1 MSQQSKSRRI
11 SRRTLFQSAGT
22 TAAASLMPAAAAP
35 SSAAANVYTKLGV
48 TPFINMTATFTINGG
63 APMLPEVKQAM
74 EDASNWAVNLDEL
87 MDKAGARVAEL
98 LGAEAAIIT
107 GGCAAA
113 LCHGTAAC
121 IAGADPEKMKR
132 LPDSAGMRNE
142 VLIAKQSRND
152 YDHAYRTGGGRLIE
166 FDTREEF
173 ATALGHRT
181 AMVMVLGTGEARGKM
196 RLEEIAAAA
205 HKIGVPVLVD
215 AAAELPTKPN
225 PYLSRGA
232 DLVAYSGGK
241 ILRGPQSAGILAGR
255 KDLVRAAWWN
265 SAPHHAYGR
274 AMKVSKEEIVGMV
287 TAIELFHSTRDLKA
301 EYRVWESWY
310 KLIADEMAKIP
321 GVTTKP
327 IPPAGASPFP
337 VLQLSWDHERI
348 PIAGEQ
354 LHALLLNGEPRIMSH
369 ASGDSTSFVIR
380 AVAMRPEHP
389 PLVARRLTEIF
400 RSASKDNLKS
410 PAAPATDLT
419 GTWEVDL
426 EFSSGKTRHALTFD
440 PPGGKGARLRGT
452 HMGQTARS
460 RFRGSMDGQQVL
472 IQSQL
477 PLEGMRV
484 TYRFTGKVQGDT
496 MSGDLSL
503 GEFGTGRFSAR
514 KVEG

>member
-1 MSQQSKSRRI
+1 MSQSKSRI

-22 TAAASLMPAAAAP
+22 TAAAGLLPAAAAP
-35 SSAAANVYTKLGV
+35 STASNVYTRLGV

-74 EDASNWAVNLDEL
+74 DDASNWAVNLDEL

-98 LGAEAAIIT
+98 LGAESAIIT

-121 IAGADPEKMKR
+121 IAGGDPEKMKR
-132 LPDSAGMRNE
+132 LPDSSGMRNE

-152 YDHAYRTGGGRLIE
+152 YDHAYRTGGGRMVE
-166 FDTREEF
+166 YDTKEEF
-173 ATALGHRT
+173 FAALGHRT
-181 AMVMVLGTGEARGKM
+181 AMVVVLGTGEARGKL

-205 HKIGVPVLVD
+205 HKLGIPVIVD
-215 AAAELPTKPN
+215 AAAELPIKPN

-255 KDLVRAAWWN
+255 KDLIRAAWWN

-287 TAIELFHSTRDLKA
+287 TALELFHSTRDLKA
-301 EYRVWESWY
+301 EYRMWESWY
-310 KLIADEMAKIP
+310 QLIAAELAKIP
-321 GVTTKP
+321 GVSTKP

-337 VLQLSWDHERI
+337 VLQVSWDTARI
-348 PIAGEQ
+348 PIIGERV
-354 LHALLLNGEPRIMSH
+354 HDLLLNGEPRIMSH
-369 ASGDSTSFVIR
+369 AGGESTSFVIR

-389 PLVARRLTEIF
+389 PLVAKRLTEVF
-400 RSASKDNLKS
+400 RGATASTKPAEVP
-410 PAAPATDLT
+410 PAADLT
-419 GTWEVDL
+419 GAWEVDL
-426 EFSSGKTRHALTFD
+426 EFSSGKTRHTLTFD
-440 PPGGKGARLRGT
+440 PPRGKPSQLRGL
-452 HMGQTARS
+452 HVGQSARS
-460 RFRGSMDGQQVL
+460 RFKGSINGQQVQV
-472 IQSQL
+472 QSQL
-477 PLEGMRV
+477 PLEGMQIH
-484 TYRFTGKVQGDT
+484 YRFSGKVEGD
-496 MSGDLSL
+496 MFSGELSL

-514 KVEG
+514 RIQG